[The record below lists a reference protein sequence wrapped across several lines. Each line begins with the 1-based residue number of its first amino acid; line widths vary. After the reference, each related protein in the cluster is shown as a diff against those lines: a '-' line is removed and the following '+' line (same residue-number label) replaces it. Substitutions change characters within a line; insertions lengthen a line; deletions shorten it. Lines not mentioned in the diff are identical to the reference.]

1 MNIKKDIVKDKE
13 LFDNLMKATFVK
25 AEVGSRMYGLEH
37 ENSDTDLLCI
47 YNTSKRELNMF
58 DRSHHQIQFKADGVD
73 YLFINIHSFLSN
85 AISGDSTIN
94 FEVINSKK
102 LLGTELDFL
111 YKYRKYFYNY
121 KIIRSYL
128 GLARRDL
135 KRIDIDGK
143 TEFGK
148 NKKIAHAYRGMN
160 SAQNIINILFSDTHK
175 DSEIFLR
182 EDEINEIKNE
192 IWTLKNWEER
202 KRHSDELMKICDN
215 LRKYVNIGY
224 DNNIFTS
231 YMGVDEQR
239 VINSALE
246 LLFTH
251 TETIQ
256 MKDFDMT
263 DFYNA
268 NEFDIKY

>member
-1 MNIKKDIVKDKE
+1 MNIKKDIEKDKE

-25 AEVGSRMYGLEH
+25 VEVGSKMYGLEH
-37 ENSDTDLLCI
+37 KDSDTDLLCI

-58 DRSHHQIQFKADGVD
+58 DRSHHQIQFKVNDVD

-94 FEVINSKK
+94 FEVINSKQI
-102 LLGTELDFL
+102 LGSELDFL

-148 NKKIAHAYRGMN
+148 NKKIAHAYRGII

-175 DSEIFLR
+175 DKEIFLR
-182 EDEINEIKNE
+182 ENEINEIKTE
-192 IWTLKNWEER
+192 IWTLKNWKDR
-202 KRHSDELMKICDN
+202 KIYSAELMKICN
-215 LRKYVNIGY
+215 ELRKHVNIVY

-246 LLFTH
+246 LLFEN

-256 MKDFDMT
+256 MKNFDMT
-263 DFYNA
+263 DFYDA
-268 NEFDIKY
+268 NENDIKY

>member
-13 LFDNLMKATFVK
+13 LFDNLMKSTFVK
-25 AEVGSRMYGLEH
+25 VEVGSKMYELEH

-58 DRSHHQIQFKADGVD
+58 DRSHHQIQFKVDGVD

-85 AISGDSTIN
+85 AVSGDSTIN

-111 YKYRKYFYNY
+111 YKYREYFYNY

-148 NKKIAHAYRGMN
+148 NKKIAHAYRGLI
-160 SAQNIINILFSDTHK
+160 SSILIFNIKYKKLKEKKIFL
-175 DSEIFLR
+175 SEIDIR
-182 EDEINEIKNE
+182 EIKDK
-192 IWTLKNWEER
+192 IWNLDSFLER
-202 KRHSDELMKICDN
+202 KEYSEKLMKDIN
-215 LRKYVNIGY
+215 NFRKFVNEEFDKGVMI
-224 DNNIFTS
+224 S
-231 YMGVDEQR
+231 YMDTDEQR

-246 LLFTH
+246 LLFDY

-256 MKDFDMT
+256 MKNFDMT

-268 NEFDIKY
+268 NENDIKY